1 MTIREIVE
9 SNNGIDN
16 IDISDLGA
24 FEVGVSAWEKVLD
37 DAYLGHKPWQLTV
50 DDIIALDNGIE
61 LEELSY

>member
-16 IDISDLGA
+16 IDISSLEGA
-24 FEVGVSAWEKVLD
+24 EVGASAWEKVLD
-37 DAYLGHKPWQLTV
+37 DAYLGRKPWQLTV

-61 LEELSY
+61 LEELSC